1 MIVDIIKKDLDEA
14 RKAKRKDVVTFL
26 STIYSDIVMFG
37 KNNGNRQTTD
47 EEAIKI
53 MKNFQSKS
61 EEVIDLLK
69 KKDPSRVLEYEEK
82 IKLLQKYM
90 PKQLNEEELTEIIQ
104 NYIKDFDKSNKK
116 IIGFVMNKLKEN
128 YAGMFDGKQA
138 STIIKKVAIQ

>member
-1 MIVDIIKKDLDEA
+1 MIVDTIKKDLDEA

-61 EEVIDLLK
+61 EEVIDLLFNK
-69 KKDPSRVLEYEEK
+69 NKSLFHS
-82 IKLLQKYM
+82 IKYF
-90 PKQLNEEELTEIIQ
+90 
-104 NYIKDFDKSNKK
+104 IK
-116 IIGFVMNKLKEN
+116 
-128 YAGMFDGKQA
+128 
-138 STIIKKVAIQ
+138 

>member
-82 IKLLQKYM
+82 IKLLQKYI

-104 NYIKDFDKSNKK
+104 NYIKDFDKSDKK
-116 IIGFVMNKLKEN
+116 IIGLVMNKLKEN

>member
-1 MIVDIIKKDLDEA
+1 MIVDTIKKDLDEA

-26 STIYSDIVMFG
+26 STIYSDVVMFG

-69 KKDPSRVLEYEEK
+69 KKDPSRVLEYEDK
-82 IKLLQKYM
+82 IKLLQKYI
-90 PKQLNEEELTEIIQ
+90 PKQLTEEELTEVIQ
-104 NYIKDFDKSNKK
+104 NYIKDFDINDKK
-116 IIGFVMNKLKEN
+116 IIGLVMNKLKEN
-128 YAGMFDGKQA
+128 YAGMFDGKLA
-138 STIIKKVAIQ
+138 SKIIKNFSK

>member
-1 MIVDIIKKDLDEA
+1 MIVDTIKKDLDEA

-90 PKQLNEEELTEIIQ
+90 PRQLNEEELTEIIQ
-104 NYIKDFDKSNKK
+104 NYIKDFDKSDKK
-116 IIGFVMNKLKEN
+116 IIGLVMNKLKEN

>member
-1 MIVDIIKKDLDEA
+1 VIVDTIKKDLDEA

-26 STIYSDIVMFG
+26 STIYSDVVMFG

-69 KKDPSRVLEYEEK
+69 KKDPSRVLEYEDK
-82 IKLLQKYM
+82 IKLLQKYI
-90 PKQLNEEELTEIIQ
+90 PKQLTEEELTEVIQ
-104 NYIKDFDKSNKK
+104 NYIKDFDINDKK
-116 IIGFVMNKLKEN
+116 IIGLVMNKLKEN
-128 YAGMFDGKQA
+128 YAGMFDGKLA
-138 STIIKKVAIQ
+138 SKIIKNFSK

>member
-82 IKLLQKYM
+82 IKLLQKYI
-90 PKQLNEEELTEIIQ
+90 PRQLNEEELTEIIQ
-104 NYIKDFDKSNKK
+104 NYIKDFDKSDKK
-116 IIGFVMNKLKEN
+116 IIGLVMNKLKEN

>member
-1 MIVDIIKKDLDEA
+1 MIVDIIKKDIYEA

-26 STIYSDIVMFG
+26 STIYSDIIMFG

-82 IKLLQKYM
+82 IKLLQKYI
-90 PKQLNEEELTEIIQ
+90 PKQLNEKELTEIIKK
-104 NYIKDFDKSNKK
+104 YIENFDKNDKK
-116 IIGFVMNKLKEN
+116 IIGLVMNKLKEN
-128 YAGMFDGKQA
+128 YAGMFDGKLA
-138 STIIKKVAIQ
+138 SIIIKKFVIQ